1 VTLYVDVIWFLN
13 FCIDFI
19 LLWLTAWLL
28 KRTISWKRI
37 SAASV
42 TASGYVFIILWPDLS
57 FLYHPVLKFFF
68 SVCIVLIAY
77 GFRRPSFIIKNLC
90 MFYFVSFIS
99 GGGIFA
105 AHYFMQSSS
114 DIVQGVLVTS
124 SGGMGDPISWMFVIA
139 GFPALI
145 YFSRKRADDVK
156 VQKINYEQMT
166 ETVISFNGIPIRTKA
181 LIDSGNKL
189 LDPVSRLPVVILDM
203 NVHGSH
209 FPENIRKLAEDYTR
223 FGENEICPQWESR
236 IRLVPFRS
244 VGHQQFLL
252 CVKPDSIEVQ
262 HSGRSW
268 IAGKALVGLSMTN
281 LSADGQ
287 FDCIMHPQL
296 TAEAE
301 AVQAVPA
308 SSF

>member
-1 VTLYVDVIWFLN
+1 MTLYVDVIWFLN

-19 LLWLTAWLL
+19 LLWLTGWLL
-28 KRTISWKRI
+28 KRTFSWKRI
-37 SAASV
+37 SLASGI
-42 TASGYVFIILWPDLS
+42 ASGYVFIILWPDLS
-57 FLYHPVLKFFF
+57 FLYHPVLKLLF
-68 SVCIVLIAY
+68 SVCILIMAF
-77 GFRRPSFIIKNLC
+77 GFRRPSFIVKNVC

-124 SGGMGDPISWMFVIA
+124 SGGMGDPISWLFVIL

-156 VQKINYEQMT
+156 VQKVNYEQMT
-166 ETVISFNGIPIRTKA
+166 ETFIWFNGTPIRTKA

-189 LDPVSRLPVVILDM
+189 RDPVSRLPVVILDM

-209 FPENIRKLAEDYTR
+209 FPESIQNLAEDYTR
-223 FGENEICPQWESR
+223 FGDSEICAQWESKL
-236 IRLVPFRS
+236 RLVPFRS

-252 CVKPDSIEVQ
+252 CVKPDRIEVN
-262 HSGRSW
+262 HSGSNW
-268 IAGKALVGLSMTN
+268 ITGGALVGLSMTH

-287 FDCIMHPQL
+287 FDCIMHPHL